1 MGPALV
7 ERRAPGEVVASL
19 SRLCPLLGC
28 SPRRFGA
35 ATGLLE
41 ELASLVQQPR
51 ATAEWLCRVE
61 QLLAAHGVDS
71 RPALQEARTLARC
84 SAWSSAPGES
94 TVRELA
100 RPRCSDARLLVR
112 VLCEAVGCAWPG
124 LVLHLLDPLLVLR
137 RIRDDAREHA
147 RGGERFNLVTE
158 HVRLLGADRAS
169 LQLCLEQNQLVRTL
183 ANRWERLPR
192 GKALALWPVVF
203 EGAEPSAALAWLPT
217 AALVRR
223 ARRHLSASGFSLARR
238 EEAPVPQREIAVP
251 EQNRKAPTAVEF
263 GVAGTQH
270 RAAVVALRQ
279 RIGEQ
284 LGCASDDWECAGVD
298 IATRID
304 LAAGQLHVL
313 TEGSDVLASIVCE
326 RRGSPDAWTPQ
337 QREESAAYVNGLV
350 VDQNRSGPLIGLV
363 VDHLR
368 RWAAARGIRWIRAEL
383 PSEHSGLRQ
392 YYLRLG
398 FEQVRA
404 MRREGRTVVLLQLPV
419 RDRP

>member
-1 MGPALV
+1 V
-7 ERRAPGEVVASL
+7 ERSAPGETVASL

-28 SPRRFGA
+28 SPRRFAA

-41 ELASLVQQPR
+41 ELASLVRQPR
-51 ATAEWLCRVE
+51 ATAEWVRQVE

-84 SAWSSAPGES
+84 SGWSSAPEKS
-94 TVRELA
+94 AVRDLA
-100 RPRCSDARLLVR
+100 RLRCSDVRLLVR
-112 VLCEAVGCAWPG
+112 VLCEAVGCAWTG

-147 RGGERFNLVTE
+147 RGGERFNPVTE
-158 HVRLLGADRAS
+158 HVRLFGADRAS

-183 ANRWERLPR
+183 ASRWERLPR
-192 GKALALWPVVF
+192 GEALAFWPVVF
-203 EGAEPSAALAWLPT
+203 EGAEPPAPLAWLPT

-223 ARRHLSASGFSLARR
+223 ARRRLSAAGFSLASR
-238 EEAPVPQREIAVP
+238 EEAREPRREIARAVP
-251 EQNRKAPTAVEF
+251 EQNRKAPTTVEF
-263 GVAGTQH
+263 GAAGPQH

-313 TEGSDVLASIVCE
+313 TEGPEVLASIVCE
-326 RRGSPDAWTPQ
+326 RRGSPDVWTSE
-337 QREESAAYVNGLV
+337 QREESAVYVNGLV

-383 PSEHSGLRQ
+383 PSERSGLRQ
-392 YYLRLG
+392 YYRRLG

-404 MRREGRTVVLLQLPV
+404 VRRESGTALLLQLPV
-419 RDRP
+419 RDRS